1 MRYNII
7 TLIVIGLFLGCEK
20 SEKLNGDEMHYIF
33 TTLALTKARVAS
45 HDSVQLGMKLDSV
58 YKKFG
63 TSEAEY
69 KKQTLDFAKIPDRAG
84 IIYRAIADSMN
95 MK

>member
-1 MRYNII
+1 MRYKFGLII
-7 TLIVIGLFLGCEK
+7 LVGLFFGCEK
-20 SEKLNGDEMHYIF
+20 SEKLNDDEMHYIF

-45 HDSVQLGMKLDSV
+45 HDSVQLGIKLDSV

-63 TSEAEY
+63 TSEADY
-69 KKQTLDFAKIPDRAG
+69 KKQTLGFAKIPDRAG